1 MSASEN
7 RPADVSATAVEAAPG
22 LWRTDL
28 QRQDLSIDGR
38 EVVP

>member
-1 MSASEN
+1 MSTSDI
-7 RPADVSATAVEAAPG
+7 RPAGVSATAVEAAPG

-28 QRQDLSIDGR
+28 QRQDRSIDGR